1 MKRIIALTTGLL
13 LLASPIANAHTALVS
28 THPKANA
35 MLKSSPK
42 YISLTFSQDL
52 IEVAGKK
59 VNKIRLFNSK
69 NKEIKLTD
77 SIVIGRDIHVPISKL
92 PASKYKVTYRVVSAD
107 GHPISG
113 SFNFWVH

>member
-1 MKRIIALTTGLL
+1 MKRSIS
-13 LLASPIANAHTALVS
+13 LAITLIMTAMPIANAHTALVS

-42 YISLTFSQDL
+42 YISITFSQDL

-77 SIVIGRDIHVPISKL
+77 SIVIGRDIHVPVSRL

-107 GHPISG
+107 GHPITG
-113 SFNFWVH
+113 SFYFWVH